1 MRRSDRIRSCLAL
14 VAVAALLAAGCSRDD
29 SAATVLVDYDHD
41 EFATQFVGY
50 FPDRVQAHPG
60 DTITF
65 KQYWTGEP
73 HTVTF
78 TPEVQDVLDVTRP
91 LLEEYGHL
99 PEHEVPEEVFAAY
112 FEAEGALPSVHGGPP
127 GEGEDGPPGEGE
139 DGPPG
144 EGEDGP
150 PGEGEGGDDGEGP
163 GGEGGAGGEGPGGE
177 GPEDGAAEGADGEEG
192 ASEDLAVRAA
202 EADDA
207 APVVMFADMPQGVA
221 QPCVIEEGGPPE
233 GDEPCEE
240 RELPPFDGTQA
251 FYNSGI
257 IPYEG
262 PGGNVFTLELADDI
276 EPGEYP
282 FYCAVHGS
290 WHSGVLEVLP
300 EDEPLPS
307 PQENSRE
314 LQVEIH
320 RMLEPYATTFTGAL
334 HGNYVYR
341 GRQHEW
347 NYAGLLTE
355 DADVEGIINEFVPRD
370 ITTRVD
376 EPVNWRI
383 FGPHSISFDVPEY
396 FPIVE
401 FLDDGTVRSNEALFP
416 PAGGAPEPPEP
427 EDPTEPLVIDGGT
440 YDGSGFWSSGVL
452 WSDEYVDYTLRF
464 SEPGE
469 YPFACLIHP
478 PMVGTVRVTE

>member
-1 MRRSDRIRSCLAL
+1 MRRSARTRSCVAL
-14 VAVAALLAAGCSRDD
+14 VAVAALLASGCSRDD
-29 SAATVLVDYDHD
+29 SAATVLVDFDHD

-50 FPDRVQAHPG
+50 FPDRIRAHPG

-78 TPEVQDVLDVTRP
+78 TPEVQGVLDVTRP

-127 GEGEDGPPGEGE
+127 PEE
-139 DGPPG
+139 
-144 EGEDGP
+144 
-150 PGEGEGGDDGEGP
+150 GEGEGGEGSGP
-163 GGEGGAGGEGPGGE
+163 DPDGGAEQ
-177 GPEDGAAEGADGEEG
+177 GADAEADGDG
-192 ASEDLAVRAA
+192 DPAVQAA
-202 EADDA
+202 EAEDA
-207 APVVMFADMPQGVA
+207 APVIMFADMPQGVA
-221 QPCVIEEGGPPE
+221 QPCVIEEGSLPE

-240 RELPPFDGTQA
+240 RELPAFDGNHA

-262 PGGNVFTLELADDI
+262 PGGNVFTLQLADDI

-300 EDEPLPS
+300 EGEPLPS

-320 RMLEPYATTFTGAL
+320 RMLEPYTTTFTGAL
-334 HGNYVYR
+334 QGNYVYR

-347 NYAGLLTE
+347 NYAGLLAE
-355 DADVEGIINEFVPRD
+355 DAEVEGIINEFVPKD
-370 ITTRVD
+370 ITTRVG

-401 FLDDGTVRSNEALFP
+401 FLDDGTVRSNEAIFP

-440 YDGSGFWSSGVL
+440 YDGSGFWSTGVL

-478 PMVGTVRVTE
+478 PMVGSVRVTE